1 MDYRIYSNHIGADRE
16 SVDRIYGASASGGHM
31 TLVNRDYTEYKGNIH
46 KRAITCKGI
55 DGEKFRSHVYVTDD
69 ERWFD
74 RAGQP
79 ISKPTNLVSDKDA

>member
-1 MDYRIYSNHIGADRE
+1 MDYRIYSNHIGADGE

-79 ISKPTNLVSDKDA
+79 ISKPTKLVSDKDA

>member
-1 MDYRIYSNHIGADRE
+1 MDYRIYSNHIGADGE
-16 SVDRIYGASASGGHM
+16 SVDRIYGESASGGHM

>member
-1 MDYRIYSNHIGADRE
+1 MDYRIYSNHIGADGE